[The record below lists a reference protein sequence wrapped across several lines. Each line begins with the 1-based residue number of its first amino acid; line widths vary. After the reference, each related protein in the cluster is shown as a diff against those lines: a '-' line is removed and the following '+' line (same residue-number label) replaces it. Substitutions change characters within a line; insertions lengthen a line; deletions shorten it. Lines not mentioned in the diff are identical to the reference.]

1 MDDTGMVVE
10 LGDGYRLRP
19 ATAADRSAMEVV
31 CLKTGDSGKDAT
43 AREDDPRLLGLI
55 YAVPYQVRAPE
66 YAFVIDGPNG
76 VAGYV
81 LGAFDSA
88 DYYDWAGRE
97 WFPKVAAEVADP
109 GADKANWT
117 KGSDWARYEIHHPEF
132 TYPEALHPYPAH
144 GHIDLLPEVQGRG
157 FGRKALEHVIAALK
171 RDGAKGMH
179 LGVGPRNRGALA
191 FYEKLGF
198 SRLTGPG
205 APRNAVYMVM
215 GF

>member
-1 MDDTGMVVE
+1 MDVE
-10 LGDGYRLRP
+10 LGDGYRLRR
-19 ATAADRSAMEVV
+19 ATAEDRPALEMV
-31 CLKTGDSGKDAT
+31 CLKTGDSGADAS

-55 YAVPYQVRAPE
+55 YAVPYQVFAPD

-81 LGAFDSA
+81 LGVPDSA
-88 DYYDWAGRE
+88 AYYDWAGRE
-97 WFPKVAAEVADP
+97 WFPTIAATVADP
-109 GADKANWT
+109 GPDEASWT
-117 KGSDWARYEIHHPEF
+117 GSDWARRLIHHPSF
-132 TYPEALHPYPAH
+132 TYPAALHPYPAH
-144 GHIDLLPEVQGRG
+144 GHIDLLPEVQGKG
-157 FGRKALEHVIAALK
+157 FGRKALEHAMTALK

-179 LGVGPRNRGALA
+179 LGVSPRNRGALA

-198 SRLTGPG
+198 MRLTGPD